1 MIANFLFAIFFKT
14 PDWILRTITLQKP
27 KQYLGQR
34 LDLKSQLLI
43 GIVEKYL
50 PDLDDYESFR
60 KARNDT
66 ILNFSSDSTQSVD
79 YEDKKIDVNQKNLEI
94 RDYVPADIQT
104 NKIMLYFHGGGY
116 VIGSIDSHHG
126 WVKYLSSALSMRIIS
141 LNYRLA
147 PENPFPSAL
156 EDANDTFEWIK
167 SELNVSDSDIIVC
180 GDSAGGHLAASL
192 STYRMINSLPMPE
205 IQFLIYPMIDPE
217 CNSDS
222 QKAFS
227 DGLLLNSLDVSKFWA
242 LFQNLSEDN
251 QNPCFNLTLHTN
263 KSPHPKTLLIT
274 AGFDPLT
281 DEGEVYAKRLNEE
294 GTKITQLHYPNLFH
308 AFVNFT
314 KIPACK
320 LASDDLILEMKAFL

>member
-1 MIANFLFAIFFKT
+1 M
-14 PDWILRTITLQKP
+14 
-27 KQYLGQR
+27 GQR

-43 GIVEKYL
+43 GIIEKYL

-79 YEDKKIDVNQKNLEI
+79 YEDKKIAVNQKNLEI
-94 RDYVPADIQT
+94 RDYVPTDIQT

-167 SELNVSDSDIIVC
+167 SKLNMPDSDIIVC

-192 STYRMINSLPMPE
+192 STYRT
-205 IQFLIYPMIDPE
+205 
-217 CNSDS
+217 
-222 QKAFS
+222 
-227 DGLLLNSLDVSKFWA
+227 VSYTH
-242 LFQNLSEDN
+242 
-251 QNPCFNLTLHTN
+251 LTL
-263 KSPHPKTLLIT
+263 P
-274 AGFDPLT
+274 
-281 DEGEVYAKRLNEE
+281 
-294 GTKITQLHYPNLFH
+294 TK
-308 AFVNFT
+308 
-314 KIPACK
+314 
-320 LASDDLILEMKAFL
+320 